1 MNNNP
6 SQVAKVQKG
15 VRHMENVGPIL
26 QFFNQFLP
34 WIEVTLV
41 LLIFLAFY
49 FFILGPKLTEV
60 IDQQQSFLPER
71 RSTLEAM
78 QTIESRLRTLEQKF
92 NQLKV
97 ARQGDLDL
105 LQKALPDQP
114 DYAGLFAQ
122 AEFLAALNNID
133 LQSVDITQGVDGA
146 LSERKEPDP
155 QQAGSAS
162 EQALG
167 NLPKDV
173 STLTVNLQLG
183 EASYEQIKNFLDSL
197 EKHLRLFNIQSISF
211 GSISDETQTVS
222 NFNIVLVTYYRQ
234 TPIVKQEGV
243 QP

>member
-1 MNNNP
+1 MNDNP

-15 VRHMENVGPIL
+15 VRHMENVGPVL

-34 WIEVTLV
+34 WIEAMVV
-41 LLIFLAFY
+41 LLILLVSY

-60 IDQQQSFLPER
+60 VDQQQSFLPER

-78 QTIESRLRTLEQKF
+78 QSIETRLRTLEQKF

-97 ARQGDLDL
+97 ARQGDLDI
-105 LQKALPDQP
+105 LQKALPEQP

-122 AEFLAALNNID
+122 AEFLANQNNID
-133 LQSVDITQGVDGA
+133 LQSVDITQGADNN
-146 LSERKEPDP
+146 LTERKEPDA

-173 STLTVNLQLG
+173 ATLTVNLQLG
-183 EASYEQIKNFLDSL
+183 EASYEQIKNFLDTL

-211 GSISDETQTVS
+211 GSISGETETVS

-234 TPIVKQEGV
+234 TTEIKEGV
-243 QP
+243 RP